1 MYQVTPD
8 ETKAHLEDLIKAPLQ
23 GETVFIAQDTEHK
36 VQLIPITHTKRNR
49 VAGSGKGTFTMS
61 DDFDAPL
68 PDFAEYMK

>member
-8 ETKAHLEDLIKAPLQ
+8 EAKAHLEDLIKAALQ
-23 GETVFIAQDTEHK
+23 GEMVFIAQDKEHK
-36 VQLIPITHTKRNR
+36 VQLIPITYANRNR

-68 PDFAEYMK
+68 LDFAEYMQ